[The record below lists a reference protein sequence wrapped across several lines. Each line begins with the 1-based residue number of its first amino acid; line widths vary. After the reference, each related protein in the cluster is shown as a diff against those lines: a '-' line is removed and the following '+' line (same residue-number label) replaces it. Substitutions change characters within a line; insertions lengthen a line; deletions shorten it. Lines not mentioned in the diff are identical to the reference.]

1 MKNGIFNFLLIGTVF
16 LGFSSAV
23 FSQTKDGKKTIEP
36 TAKESIKQ
44 IFLNGD
50 ILLSSVESCKSVGTS
65 LDDKTLLD
73 FMSVVLSFQAERESE
88 NRIEF
93 SFTKEKGSKNEI
105 IWLCDVMFYNKGED
119 MDAYATNGVRFKMR
133 NSDRKL
139 IRSSLV
145 CTGTG

>member
-1 MKNGIFNFLLIGTVF
+1 MKTGILKFLLIGILSLISVSV
-16 LGFSSAV
+16 G
-23 FSQTKDGKKTIEP
+23 FSQTKHDKKPIEP

-44 IFLNGD
+44 ILQNGD

-65 LDDKTLLD
+65 LSDKTILD
-73 FMSVVLSFQAERESE
+73 FMSGVLASQTEPDSE

-93 SFTKEKGSKNEI
+93 SFAKEKAGKNEI
-105 IWLCDVMFYNKGED
+105 VWLCDLMFYNKGED
-119 MDAYATNGVRFKMR
+119 MDAFATNGVRFKLR

-139 IRSSLV
+139 IRSSLI

>member
-1 MKNGIFNFLLIGTVF
+1 MKNSIFNFLLIGTLF
-16 LGFSSAV
+16 LGLSSDV
-23 FSQTKDGKKTIEP
+23 LSQTKDNKKAIEP

-73 FMSVVLSFQAERESE
+73 FVTGVLSFQTEPESQ

-93 SFTKEKGSKNEI
+93 SFTKEKGVKNEI

-119 MDAYATNGVRFKMR
+119 MDAFATNGVRFKMR

-139 IRSSLV
+139 IRSSLI